1 MSQLPRRF
9 GGDAPPNRATRE
21 SFATPDAA
29 SRSVS
34 LVDWRDP
41 ESRLQQPGDYGGGG
55 YFAARGARHSAN
67 VARQNR
73 SAWIVR
79 TSLVPRWLR
88 WSVLALLSWGVWAIM
103 AKLIGEALSGA
114 HNQALSTI
122 GILPIMLAIG
132 FSKRVSAPGNR
143 RRGIL
148 YALAAGAVSCLGN
161 VVYYDA
167 LSRGSKA
174 AMIVPLT
181 ALYPLTTILL
191 AMLLLQERLNRIQ
204 LAGVLISLAAIY
216 LFNVQREEGFF
227 SRWLMY
233 ALLPIVLWGAAGFL
247 QKLSTNH
254 ISGELS
260 TLWFL
265 GAFIPFG
272 LFFLVQEPLP
282 ALITSKT
289 WLLVIAQGFFLALG
303 NLAVL
308 AAFAV
313 QGKAS
318 IVTPLTALYPLI
330 SVPIAIGFLGER
342 VGTREAVGIFLALV
356 SVAMLSRET
365 LTPVPAQTTTAD
377 QTTQSAP

>member
-1 MSQLPRRF
+1 MAKGAWVCKLVL
-9 GGDAPPNRATRE
+9 
-21 SFATPDAA
+21 FATTMTNELTAMNP
-29 SRSVS
+29 
-34 LVDWRDP
+34 
-41 ESRLQQPGDYGGGG
+41 
-55 YFAARGARHSAN
+55 
-67 VARQNR
+67 
-73 SAWIVR
+73 
-79 TSLVPRWLR
+79 TMPRWLL

-114 HNQALSTI
+114 HNQALSTL
-122 GILPIMLAIG
+122 GVLPIMLAIG
-132 FSKRVSAPGNR
+132 VSKRVSPPGNR
-143 RRGIL
+143 RCGIL
-148 YALAAGAVSCLGN
+148 YALAAGSISCLGN

-191 AMLLLQERLNRIQ
+191 AMLLLKERLNRIQ
-204 LAGVLISLAAIY
+204 LAGVLVSLVAIY

-233 ALLPIVLWGAAGFL
+233 ALGPIVLWGASGFL

-254 ISGELS
+254 ISGELA
-260 TLWFL
+260 TLCFL

-272 LFFLVQEPLP
+272 VLFLAQAPLP
-282 ALITSKT
+282 AQITTTT

-308 AAFAV
+308 AAFAR
-313 QGKAS
+313 QGKAP
-318 IVTPLTALYPLI
+318 IVTPLTALYPLV
-330 SVPIAIGFLGER
+330 SVPMAICFLGER
-342 VGTREAVGIFLALV
+342 VGAREAAGILLALV

-365 LTPVPAQTTTAD
+365 PAHDLAQTAAA
-377 QTTQSAP
+377 QATQPAP